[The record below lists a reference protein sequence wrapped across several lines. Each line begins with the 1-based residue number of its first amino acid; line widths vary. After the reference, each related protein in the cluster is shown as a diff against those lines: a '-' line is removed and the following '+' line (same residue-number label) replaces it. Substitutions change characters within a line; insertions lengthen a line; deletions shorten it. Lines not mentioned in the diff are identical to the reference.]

1 MANIDDNIIHLL
13 NDDIQ
18 KFSDFLAKNHAGLSR
33 IDDIQLRGL
42 KITIPELFAELL
54 TSIGIHGGD
63 KFIKVSS
70 IDVRIDA
77 IAEILNKENIKYD
90 VQEDKIVVKYAG
102 ELTAGLVVVFDLQV
116 VNNWVSCRSYLSQ
129 KHVKEGCEVDAL
141 KLLNEYNASTR
152 HSKACMLEDRT
163 ITLLRND
170 NVSVIWDKENLRE
183 IILMDIIIM
192 LDFYKV
198 HQDAL
203 IKILSD

>member
-1 MANIDDNIIHLL
+1 MQFGPNGKMIFQTIEELY
-13 NDDIQ
+13 
-18 KFSDFLAKNHAGLSR
+18 SDLFMEIGLAVKNNYIYLQGGNFLKC
-33 IDDIQLRGL
+33 
-42 KITIPELFAELL
+42 
-54 TSIGIHGGD
+54 GD

-77 IAEILNKENIKYD
+77 IAEMLNKENIKYD

-141 KLLNEYNASTR
+141 KLLNEYNVSTR

-198 HQDAL
+198 HQEAL

>member
-1 MANIDDNIIHLL
+1 M
-13 NDDIQ
+13 
-18 KFSDFLAKNHAGLSR
+18 
-33 IDDIQLRGL
+33 
-42 KITIPELFAELL
+42 
-54 TSIGIHGGD
+54 
-63 KFIKVSS
+63 
-70 IDVRIDA
+70 
-77 IAEILNKENIKYD
+77 
-90 VQEDKIVVKYAG
+90 
-102 ELTAGLVVVFDLQV
+102 
-116 VNNWVSCRSYLSQ
+116 
-129 KHVKEGCEVDAL
+129 